1 MAEIAPE
8 TPFEQFKK
16 RFVPL
21 YRVLLILGVLAIL
34 MSLTALSSLRSVFG
48 HFSTDPAYATSSLIS
63 ALAVPALMISSLIL
77 LWHKHPVGIRLRL
90 VGYGVSIGA
99 SIIGLFTSS
108 ATIER
113 ITKEVIDAAIRDGN
127 GAITREFASSVTEM
141 SFYGT
146 LYVSIGASLLFAWL
160 WWKAWKKQIKTDTK
174 KSVIKHQKA

>member
-1 MAEIAPE
+1 M
-8 TPFEQFKK
+8 
-16 RFVPL
+16 
-21 YRVLLILGVLAIL
+21 
-34 MSLTALSSLRSVFG
+34 
-48 HFSTDPAYATSSLIS
+48 
-63 ALAVPALMISSLIL
+63 
-77 LWHKHPVGIRLRL
+77 RL

-160 WWKAWKKQIKTDTK
+160 WWKAWKKQIKADTK